1 MIHGDIHEARADVG
15 CVLHMHTRAGV
26 AVAAQTEGLLAIS
39 QPAALFIDRIGYHAY
54 EGIVLR
60 MDERERLVANLG
72 EFNFLILR
80 NHGLLT
86 AGPNIPRTFQYM
98 HVLQQACAVQ
108 IQALA
113 GGRPDRKSTS
123 LNSSHY
129 CASRMSSS
137 A

>member
-1 MIHGDIHEARADVG
+1 MRISDWSSDV
-15 CVLHMHTRAGV
+15 CSSDL
-26 AVAAQTEGLLAIS
+26 
-39 QPAALFIDRIGYHAY
+39 GYHAY

-98 HVLQQACAVQ
+98 HVLQQACEVQ

-113 GGRPDRKSTS
+113 GGRPLTYMSPTAVKDMQTAFDRSDGLLDWEALT
-123 LNSSHY
+123 
-129 CASRMSSS
+129 RS
-137 A
+137 ADRQFP